1 MGKRTERDLNTPS
14 LGVQTREKGSALVAC
29 NADEVVAGSEAD
41 PVEDRG
47 LLTGFEGVG
56 PASAFRLAL
65 VSPISFARSAL
76 EATTAE
82 IICEWCWLQLAR
94 LERECT
100 MKHASQYKRTRQPHV
115 MGCPQSF
122 RLTVALHPPKTV

>member
-29 NADEVVAGSEAD
+29 NADDVVAGSEAD

>member
-41 PVEDRG
+41 PVEDRA
-47 LLTGFEGVG
+47 LLAGFGGVG

>member
-14 LGVQTREKGSALVAC
+14 LGVQTREKGSAVVAC
-29 NADEVVAGSEAD
+29 NADDVVAGSEAD

-94 LERECT
+94 LERE
-100 MKHASQYKRTRQPHV
+100 
-115 MGCPQSF
+115 
-122 RLTVALHPPKTV
+122 

>member
-14 LGVQTREKGSALVAC
+14 LGVQTREKGSAVVAC
-29 NADEVVAGSEAD
+29 NAEEVVAGSEAD
-41 PVEDRG
+41 PVED
-47 LLTGFEGVG
+47 LAFLTGFEGVG
-56 PASAFRLAL
+56 SASAFRLAL

>member
-1 MGKRTERDLNTPS
+1 MGKQTERDLNTPS

-41 PVEDRG
+41 PVEDRA
-47 LLTGFEGVG
+47 LLAGFGGVG
-56 PASAFRLAL
+56 PASTFRLAL

>member
-14 LGVQTREKGSALVAC
+14 LGVQTREKGSAVVAC
-29 NADEVVAGSEAD
+29 NAEEVVAGSEAD